1 MRPVVGITL
10 GDGDRPGY
18 HGMREDY
25 ARSVERSGA
34 IPLVLPSQRPEDA
47 RGRARPARRA
57 AALRR
62 DRRRPRAL
70 RPRAP
75 HPKLGRVDRR
85 RDDFELALTR
95 EALARD
101 LPILAI
107 CRGHQVLNVATGGTL
122 VQDIPSELKGAVT
135 HDAPGR
141 RTRRAHAV
149 DVVPASRLGEIL
161 GGGTIPVNSFHH
173 QAIDELGKGLVVSA
187 RCPKDG
193 LIEGVE
199 MPGRG
204 LRARRPVAPRVVLE
218 RDGLVPVPVRR
229 PRGRVSSRLAGEVA
243 LTMASPL
250 ALALLLAGSAG
261 ERPAPPTVAIKW
273 ERKFDE
279 ALREAKRSGKPVVV
293 DFWAEWCGWCHRLD
307 RTTYADPA
315 VIRTRPGFRGR
326 QGQHRGLAPRARGV
340 RPSTAWASGCR

>member
-1 MRPVVGITL
+1 MTRPVVGITL

-25 ARSVERSGA
+25 ARSVERSDA
-34 IPLVLPSQRPEDA
+34 IPLVLPTQRPEDA
-47 RGRARPARRA
+47 AAVLDRLDGLLLSGGIDVDPALYGR
-57 AALRR
+57 
-62 DRRRPRAL
+62 D
-70 RPRAP
+70 P

-122 VQDIPSELKGAVT
+122 IQDIASELKGAVT

-161 GGGTIPVNSFHH
+161 GGGTIRVNSFHH
-173 QAIDELGKGLVVSA
+173 QAIDELGEGLAVSA

-193 LIEGVE
+193 LVEGVE
-199 MPGRG
+199 MPGRSF
-204 LRARRPVAPRVVLE
+204 VLGVQWHPE
-218 RDGLVPVPVRR
+218 SFWNEAD
-229 PRGRVSSRLAGEVA
+229 SFHA
-243 LTMASPL
+243 LFDAHTA
-250 ALALLLAGSAG
+250 ACRAGSL
-261 ERPAPPTVAIKW
+261 V
-273 ERKFDE
+273 
-279 ALREAKRSGKPVVV
+279 RS
-293 DFWAEWCGWCHRLD
+293 R
-307 RTTYADPA
+307 
-315 VIRTRPGFRGR
+315 
-326 QGQHRGLAPRARGV
+326 
-340 RPSTAWASGCR
+340 